1 MAIAS
6 NLVYSNFLL
15 EMGYSKFVQVKD
27 SLVPWPTSSKY
38 CKTSNIRRALVGNR
52 IADYSDVFG
61 ASPVGAAPTTSLFSK

>member
-38 CKTSNIRRALVGNR
+38 RKTSNLRHVVVGNK
-52 IADYSDVFG
+52 IVDHSE
-61 ASPVGAAPTTSLFSK
+61 